1 MGPVTN
7 DPRAFFAIDEGAA
20 STAAAIVARLSGRWR
35 LLASAS
41 FPAAI
46 ETGTILAL
54 ITERLRLA
62 DPDLAATVG
71 TDDGLERWTRLLV
84 RGRPAGRIAV
94 VAGAER
100 AVGPFAAAATL
111 SGWRVSTASAERLDP
126 LAMTA
131 FLLDPG
137 FDAVLV
143 GAGQPPGA
151 DERPA
156 LDDLAALVAAIV
168 RRRPDVTVVL
178 GGAMADRA
186 ATIEDVGDRPG
197 ALLLAPSPGGPAEE
211 AALRAL
217 LDELRAPIDDARR
230 AIIRTLRSLADALDR
245 RIEVLELGVTGGL
258 RAHALPGSGG
268 EPGTV
273 RAAIVASAG
282 LTGED
287 REDVAVDDL
296 MAWTTIA
303 LDRHRLRDRLRE
315 LRTAPWGDCSGDGA
329 HLRMAAAR
337 AALSRLVDLTP
348 DLGALPA
355 PDLLVAAG
363 GAWAVAPGPAIALA
377 LADVVRR
384 SGATH
389 LAYDHARLLGPLG
402 AIDDDAER
410 RTMVGDLAGE
420 LLAPLGSVVMPQGL
434 HPGRPAGRLVVRA
447 TSGTTEVELVAG
459 GLELVDLP
467 PGETASAELHFR
479 DTVRLGARGRNFS
492 VDVAGGLGGLLVDL
506 RDVPMRLPER
516 HDRRRE
522 ILAAWQG
529 ALWGGGE
536 G

>member
-1 MGPVTN
+1 MDRVTS
-7 DPRAFFAIDEGAA
+7 DPRAFFAVDEGAA
-20 STAAAIVARLSGRWR
+20 STSAAIVARLGGRWR
-35 LLASAS
+35 LLAAVS

-46 ETGTILAL
+46 ETVTILAL
-54 ITERLRLA
+54 LAERLGAA
-62 DPDLAATVG
+62 DPDLAAAVG
-71 TDDGLERWTRLLV
+71 AGDAVERWTRLVV
-84 RGRPAGRIAV
+84 RARPAGRIAV

-111 SGWRVSTASAERLDP
+111 SGWRVSSASSERMDP
-126 LAMTA
+126 LAMTG
-131 FLLDPG
+131 FLLDPRL
-137 FDAVLV
+137 DVLLV
-143 GAGQPPGA
+143 GAGEPPGA
-151 DERPA
+151 DERPT
-156 LDDLAALVAAIV
+156 LDDLAALVMAVV
-168 RRRPDVTVVL
+168 RRRPEVTVVL
-178 GGAMADRA
+178 GGSMADRA
-186 ATIEDVGDRPG
+186 GAFDELGDRAG
-197 ALLLAPSPGGPAEE
+197 ALALGPAPVDPPSET
-211 AALRAL
+211 ALRAI
-217 LDELRAPIDDARR
+217 LDELRAPADDARR
-230 AIIRTLRSLADALDR
+230 AIVRSLGSLADALDR
-245 RIEVLELGVTGGL
+245 RIEVLEVGVAGGL
-258 RAHALPGSGG
+258 RAHALPGTGG
-268 EPGTV
+268 DPGVV

-329 HLRMAAAR
+329 HLRLAAAR
-337 AALSRLVDLTP
+337 AALSRLVELTP
-348 DLGALPA
+348 DLGALPS

-384 SGATH
+384 PGATH

-402 AIDDDAER
+402 AIEDAAER
-410 RTMVGDLAGE
+410 RAIVGDLADE

-434 HPGRPAGRLVVRA
+434 HPGRPAGRLVVR
-447 TSGTTEVELVAG
+447 TESGTTEVELVAG

-479 DTVRLGARGRNFS
+479 DTVRLGTRGRTFA

-522 ILAAWQG
+522 LLAAWQG